1 MPNIFKAF
9 SRAKAEPYQFP
20 DAAELVVE
28 PEPEEA
34 PPAPEDSPPEE
45 AGGLDV
51 RVADPE
57 PEVAA
62 EPEPE
67 ENPVSFAQ
75 LQAEVIL
82 ADARREAEELMAR
95 ARELL
100 AELKYLGVSAE
111 ELAALVREEPE
122 TPGAAEQERGGGQR

>member
-75 LQAEVIL
+75 LQA
-82 ADARREAEELMAR
+82 
-95 ARELL
+95 
-100 AELKYLGVSAE
+100 
-111 ELAALVREEPE
+111 
-122 TPGAAEQERGGGQR
+122 